1 MRSKITAMKRNG
13 GKSWWIETWA
23 LIAVAAIAFV
33 GGLLIGD
40 LGASPETKT
49 VYLSAGESG
58 EAGATETAAAEEPA
72 PSTEAAPEGAASGSG
87 AQLFTSIG
95 CGGCHTLAAA
105 GSTGETGPNLGESL
119 APDDNTAGI
128 EEMILH
134 PNEEIVEGYPPNV
147 MPQNYG
153 QTLSPAEV
161 HELAEF
167 LVASTPAKP

>member
-1 MRSKITAMKRNG
+1 MKRRG
-13 GKSWWIETWA
+13 GKSWWTEVWA

-33 GGLLIGD
+33 GGVLIGD
-40 LGASPETKT
+40 LGGSPETKT
-49 VYLSAGESG
+49 VYLSAAES
-58 EAGATETAAAEEPA
+58 EAAAATETAEAEEPA
-72 PSTEAAPEGAASGSG
+72 PSGKGG

-105 GSTGETGPNLGESL
+105 GTTGETGPNLGESL

-128 EEMILH
+128 EEMIVH
-134 PNEEIVEGYPPNV
+134 PNEEVVEGYPPNV

-153 QTLSPAEV
+153 ESLSPAEV
-161 HELAEF
+161 EELAEF